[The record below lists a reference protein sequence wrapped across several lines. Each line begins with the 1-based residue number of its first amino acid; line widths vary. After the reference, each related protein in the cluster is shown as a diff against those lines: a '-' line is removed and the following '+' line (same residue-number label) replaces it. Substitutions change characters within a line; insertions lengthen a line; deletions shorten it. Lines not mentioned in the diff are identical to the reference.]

1 MLVAILQVHT
11 HSQTHTV
18 IAQVYKRINE
28 DLLLFF
34 LSVSAGTLAHAKMKT
49 LLLCLTTDKLK
60 HRHQTLLP
68 YSSAAV
74 Y

>member
-1 MLVAILQVHT
+1 MLQVHT
-11 HSQTHTV
+11 HTDARTDTV

-34 LSVSAGTLAHAKMKT
+34 LAVSAGTLAHAKMKT
-49 LLLCLTTDKLK
+49 LLHCLMTDKLK
-60 HRHQTLLP
+60 HRHQPLLP
-68 YSSAAV
+68 YSSVAV